1 MPAVNQFNGFG
12 GGAYKETPKYLVEVK
27 DRIENVFPEKSAKIL
42 LMHEMYK
49 K

>member
-12 GGAYKETPKYLVEVK
+12 GTSSF
-27 DRIENVFPEKSAKIL
+27 NTKIL